1 MASLRESS
9 PIRGDLDIR
18 EQLADFKQ
26 WLVEKLPLNRQA
38 KLTFVIDIIEEQW
51 WDVDQ
56 IKRLSNQ
63 DAFDWKIPTG
73 LLQLI
78 KKEVSGFKKA
88 FKSKTDVHQEA
99 QNRLDMVPEERAE
112 GEAESRSIVE

>member
-38 KLTFVIDIIEEQW
+38 KLTFVMDIAEEQ
-51 WDVDQ
+51 
-56 IKRLSNQ
+56 
-63 DAFDWKIPTG
+63 
-73 LLQLI
+73 
-78 KKEVSGFKKA
+78 
-88 FKSKTDVHQEA
+88 
-99 QNRLDMVPEERAE
+99 
-112 GEAESRSIVE
+112 